1 MAQSNRQLAIILG
14 SVLGGTA
21 TLLLIGC
28 VFAVIVRRRRT
39 NGSIIARAV
48 TPLDDAEFESWRR
61 PSTQIQ
67 WREKSYSILPEKPPP
82 ALTRMPPSSRQNR
95 RSRQSNSLIITEKDL
110 EEVPTYA
117 YRPKPT
123 TIRAPEPTAMNMP
136 PTPPASMR
144 TNSISRTAHIRNQ
157 SSMSL
162 RDRPP
167 TPFSQKDGI
176 THMRTHSASARSTR
190 VHHPSVSEASD
201 FDFGFQQTTSPFDK
215 I

>member
-1 MAQSNRQLAIILG
+1 MARSNHQLAIILG

-21 TLLLIGC
+21 TLLIIGC
-28 VFAVIVRRRRT
+28 IFAYVVHRRRT

-61 PSTQIQ
+61 PSKQIQ
-67 WREKSYSILPEKPPP
+67 SGWREKYSILPEKPPP
-82 ALTRMPPSSRQNR
+82 ALTRMPPS
-95 RSRQSNSLIITEKDL
+95 LVITEKDL
-110 EEVPTYA
+110 EDVPTYT

-123 TIRAPEPTAMNMP
+123 TTPGAIKPAHVRNM
-136 PTPPASMR
+136 
-144 TNSISRTAHIRNQ
+144 

-201 FDFGFQQTTSPFDK
+201 FDFGFQQTSSPFDK

>member
-1 MAQSNRQLAIILG
+1 MGQTNHQLAIILG

-21 TLLLIGC
+21 TLLIIGC
-28 VFAVIVRRRRT
+28 IFAYVVHRRRT

-61 PSTQIQ
+61 PSKQTQ
-67 WREKSYSILPEKPPP
+67 WREKYSILPEKPPP
-82 ALTRMPPSSRQNR
+82 ALTRMPPSSRQKR
-95 RSRQSNSLIITEKDL
+95 RSRTSSNSLMVTEKDMDL
-110 EEVPTYA
+110 DDVPAYTYG
-117 YRPKPT
+117 YRLPNGGVRPAHV
-123 TIRAPEPTAMNMP
+123 RNMS
-136 PTPPASMR
+136 T
-144 TNSISRTAHIRNQ
+144 
-157 SSMSL
+157 MSL

-167 TPFSQKDGI
+167 TPFSQKDAI

-201 FDFGFQQTTSPFDK
+201 FDFGFQQTASPFDK

>member
-1 MAQSNRQLAIILG
+1 MGQSNHQLAIILG

-21 TLLLIGC
+21 TLLVIGC
-28 VFAVIVRRRRT
+28 VFAYVVHRRRT

-61 PSTQIQ
+61 PSKQIQ
-67 WREKSYSILPEKPPP
+67 WREKYSILPEKPPP

-95 RSRQSNSLIITEKDL
+95 RSRTSNSLIITEKDL
-110 EEVPTYA
+110 EDVPAYT
-117 YRPKPT
+117 YRPKPLPT
-123 TIRAPEPTAMNMP
+123 TNGVRPAHVRNM
-136 PTPPASMR
+136 
-144 TNSISRTAHIRNQ
+144 

-176 THMRTHSASARSTR
+176 AHMRTHSASARSTR

-201 FDFGFQQTTSPFDK
+201 FDFGFQQTASPFDK